1 MDHCLILIESLLASD
16 VFDLRTDTGKSKHF
30 ACHDRGLSPILKQF
44 WPILANFATFRKLL
58 NFRPLRFFPSLR
70 FPKNLRNI
78 MLLLFL

>member
-58 NFRPLRFFPSLR
+58 NFRPLRFFLGET
-70 FPKNLRNI
+70 
-78 MLLLFL
+78 